1 MHIDEAFK
9 QVSVAGAPTW
19 ALAVASFASMALL
32 FAAIVRIFPR
42 TQRKRQARRMAG
54 IMLLLVAWV
63 AALRFQRESVWLGI
77 VTGLASLP
85 AILAYGPLPDD
96 FPEANDPRRL
106 NYKNYAQI
114 ARRGRR
120 IGYALIVSLV
130 AGLTVSFTLFTGFR

>member
-1 MHIDEAFK
+1 
-9 QVSVAGAPTW
+9 
-19 ALAVASFASMALL
+19 MALL

-85 AILAYGPLPDD
+85 AILAYGSLPDD

-106 NYKNYAQI
+106 SYKNYAPDRQTRSAHRI
-114 ARRGRR
+114 CTHREPGRGAHGVIHAVYR
-120 IGYALIVSLV
+120 VSVGPNPLR
-130 AGLTVSFTLFTGFR
+130 AP